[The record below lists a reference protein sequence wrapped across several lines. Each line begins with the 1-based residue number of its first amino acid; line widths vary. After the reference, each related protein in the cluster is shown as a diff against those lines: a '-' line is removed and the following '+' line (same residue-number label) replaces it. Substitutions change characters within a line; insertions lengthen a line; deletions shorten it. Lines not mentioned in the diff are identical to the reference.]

1 MSDNILLIGNPNTG
15 KTTLFNTLTKSD
27 EHVGNWHG
35 VTVDKKNKLFK
46 LNGDKKVLTD
56 LPGLYSLTSLSFEE
70 QVSIDELISN
80 PDSLIVNICDL
91 NNLEQNLYLTL
102 QLKEMGRNF
111 VLLLNNTNSKKM
123 YSSIDI
129 KKLSSELGVK
139 VVEVNAQNKSAK
151 TKLEKVFNDEADIKN
166 LDYFEGLPIERIEQ
180 IIKDDC
186 KKINAN
192 SYFCA
197 IKLLEND
204 EKIEKLL
211 NIDPQKKKLIE
222 KLKPTHSCSE
232 VARCRHNYIK
242 NLLKK
247 CVYKKTKLNNGLS
260 VFDKIAT
267 HKVWGVVL
275 FLLVMFVAFY
285 LTFFSLGA
293 KLSDLIVKGVDL
305 TLGRAVIKL
314 TQGCQMWVKEL
325 FSVGVVGG
333 ISALLG
339 FLPQIVLLFLFL
351 GIMEET
357 GYMSRIAFLFDDI
370 FSKLGL
376 SGKSAYTLMM
386 GFGCSTSAIMTARNM
401 ESKNSKI
408 KTALLAP
415 YMSCSAKL
423 PIYLLIGGAF
433 FRNYNIFVVFFL
445 YLTGVLIS
453 VIIAL
458 ILSKTSLKSENQSF
472 LLEFP
477 ALKAPSAKKI
487 LKQVWKNFYQFLVR
501 VGSLLIFVNVIVWV
515 VQSFSFKFSYVDVT
529 GEKSML
535 ETLGGILSP
544 IFYPLG
550 FSGWGPVAA
559 LLSGIIA
566 KEVVVSSISIFN
578 GASESTIGASLT
590 NPASAVFFTPASC
603 MSFLVFC
610 LLYIPCASSIAVLR
624 KEVGRKWTFLACI
637 IQFVT
642 AYICAFIV
650 YTIFLVF
657 LKVEKWKILTF
668 VSLAII
674 VISFIVVFLKRKKKG
689 CLSCDK
695 CKINC
700 INKK

>member
-415 YMSCSAKL
+415 YMSCSAK
-423 PIYLLIGGAF
+423 
-433 FRNYNIFVVFFL
+433 
-445 YLTGVLIS
+445 
-453 VIIAL
+453 
-458 ILSKTSLKSENQSF
+458 
-472 LLEFP
+472 FP

-515 VQSFSFKFSYVDVT
+515 VQSFSFKFSYVAIT